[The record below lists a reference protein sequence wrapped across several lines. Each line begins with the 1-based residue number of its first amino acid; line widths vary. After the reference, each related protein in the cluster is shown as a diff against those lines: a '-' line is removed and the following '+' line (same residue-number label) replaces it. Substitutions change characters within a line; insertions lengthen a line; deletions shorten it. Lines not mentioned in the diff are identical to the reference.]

1 MRFCGA
7 CGTELAPAAA
17 PRQVRKTVT
26 IVFCDVSGSTA
37 LGERLDPEALRRT
50 MGRYF
55 EEIRAVVERHGGL
68 VEKFIGDAVMAVFG
82 IPTAHE
88 DDAVRAVRAVA
99 EMRERLQ
106 ALGEELAVSLSFRT
120 GVNTGEVV
128 AGEGET
134 LVTGDAV
141 NVAARF
147 EQAAAA
153 GEILIGAETY
163 RLVRNAVTVEAVEPL
178 ELKGKAEPVPAYR
191 LVAVDPLAPGS
202 ARHLDVPIVGRVREQ
217 SRLLDDFEDVV
228 SGRVMPPV
236 HAARSGRRGQVA
248 ARAAVPLRRRRTRRS
263 VEQPL
268 PPLRRR
274 HHVLAARRD
283 ADPDGRR
290 AGCGHRRV
298 TGGDAARLS
307 AAPRR
312 AGHASASDLA
322 PRRPALGRGAVP
334 GSGGAHRRLVARRPD
349 PAALRRPPGAA
360 RATSGLGRRQAQRHH
375 DPARAALGRGQR
387 RVDRPAHR
395 GSGPL

>member
-128 AGEGET
+128 AGRGRDARHGRRRQRRRPVRAGSGCRRDPDRSRDPPARPERRHGRGGRAARAEGESRARAR
-134 LVTGDAV
+134 LPARGRGSARAGLRPPPRRAHRRAGARAEP
-141 NVAARF
+141 AARRLRGRRLAAGRATCSRCSVRPAWASRGSSSSSSPTSPD
-147 EQAAAA
+147 EPKCGAAAA
-153 GEILIGAETY
+153 STTATTS
-163 RLVRNAVTVEAVEPL
+163 RT
-178 ELKGKAEPVPAYR
+178 
-191 LVAVDPLAPGS
+191 
-202 ARHLDVPIVGRVREQ
+202 GRS
-217 SRLLDDFEDVV
+217 SR
-228 SGRVMPPV
+228 
-236 HAARSGRRGQVA
+236 
-248 ARAAVPLRRRRTRRS
+248 
-263 VEQPL
+263 
-268 PPLRRR
+268 
-274 HHVLAARRD
+274 
-283 ADPDGRR
+283 
-290 AGCGHRRV
+290 C
-298 TGGDAARLS
+298 
-307 AAPRR
+307 
-312 AGHASASDLA
+312 
-322 PRRPALGRGAVP
+322 
-334 GSGGAHRRLVARRPD
+334 
-349 PAALRRPPGAA
+349 
-360 RATSGLGRRQAQRHH
+360 
-375 DPARAALGRGQR
+375 
-387 RVDRPAHR
+387 
-395 GSGPL
+395 

>member
-1 MRFCGA
+1 
-7 CGTELAPAAA
+7 
-17 PRQVRKTVT
+17 
-26 IVFCDVSGSTA
+26 
-37 LGERLDPEALRRT
+37 

-99 EMRERLQ
+99 EIRERLQ

-228 SGRVMPPV
+228 SGGSATCSRC
-236 HAARSGRRGQVA
+236 
-248 ARAAVPLRRRRTRRS
+248 S
-263 VEQPL
+263 V
-268 PPLRRR
+268 
-274 HHVLAARRD
+274 
-283 ADPDGRR
+283 
-290 AGCGHRRV
+290 
-298 TGGDAARLS
+298 
-307 AAPRR
+307 
-312 AGHASASDLA
+312 
-322 PRRPALGRGAVP
+322 RPAWASRGSCSSSSP
-334 GSGGAHRRLVARRPD
+334 TSPD
-349 PAALRRPPGAA
+349 EPKCGAA
-360 RATSGLGRRQAQRHH
+360 AASTTATTSRTGRSSRC
-375 DPARAALGRGQR
+375 
-387 RVDRPAHR
+387 
-395 GSGPL
+395 